1 MSQFN
6 FADYQN
12 VVARASGNSNTNS
25 NKDSVKIGYFKL
37 ADDGDSALVRINCDS
52 VTDLKFASVHGLGKE
67 AHWIRVSCLN
77 AVGSYSDDCPFCK
90 AAKEYEAAAA
100 QAKAEGRKAPEA
112 PVGKASKRV
121 YVEMMCSYIDKA
133 TGQPSEAI
141 PVIWDRPAG
150 FANEVVALLNDYK
163 SLKNC
168 VLKITRNGV
177 KGDMK
182 TTYSLNFI
190 PTYQGEN
197 FVKNDFSAFE
207 NFNIAKHSYWEKTAE
222 EMETFLA
229 TGAFPEIAKK
239 SEAPAKS
246 AYTTPAPT
254 AAPVNPTPY
263 VAPVA
268 SAAPVADPTPTPAP
282 AAPTPA
288 PAPAPAP
295 TTGSLVGG
303 FKW

>member
-168 VLKITRNGV
+168 VLKITRNGA

-197 FVKNDFSAFE
+197 FVKNDFSAFA

-239 SEAPAKS
+239 SETAAKP
-246 AYTTPAPT
+246 AYTAPTPAPT
-254 AAPVNPTPY
+254 AAPDPTPH
-263 VAPVA
+263 VAPV
-268 SAAPVADPTPTPAP
+268 
-282 AAPTPA
+282 A
-288 PAPAPAP
+288 PAPAPAVEPAPAPVAPAPAP
-295 TTGSLVGG
+295 TAGSLVGG